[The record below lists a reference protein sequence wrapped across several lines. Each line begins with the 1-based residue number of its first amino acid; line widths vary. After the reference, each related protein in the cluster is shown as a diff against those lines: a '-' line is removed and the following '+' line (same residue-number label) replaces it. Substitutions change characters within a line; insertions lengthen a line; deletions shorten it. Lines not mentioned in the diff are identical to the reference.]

1 MIRAERYLNVPLAM
15 VARERDKIRRA
26 IELREEPSALLFE
39 ADAVDRRPY
48 DVVDGAA
55 VIEIGGVLVH
65 QEDWLSFWLG
75 ETGYDRIRAAFDM
88 AIADPAAQA
97 IVFHV
102 NSPGG
107 VVAGCFDLAEHILAS
122 RGSKPI
128 AAILDEEAYS
138 AAYALACTAD
148 RIIVPKTGGV
158 GSIGVVM
165 MHVDITSALEK
176 LGVKVTTIQ
185 YGARKTDSYPTT
197 PLSDEALAR
206 FQAEIDVLGE
216 MFVDLVA
223 RARGL
228 KPDAIRKTEAACFLG
243 QAGVDAGLADAV
255 MPPQDAFAAL
265 VDEID

>member
-1 MIRAERYLNVPLAM
+1 MIRADRFLNMPLAL
-15 VARERDKIRRA
+15 VARERENIKRA
-26 IELREEPSALLFE
+26 IELREEPQAFLFE
-39 ADAVDRRPY
+39 PDATERKPY
-48 DVVDGAA
+48 AVVDGVA

-75 ETGYDRIRAAFDM
+75 ETGYDRIRGAFDM
-88 AIADPAAQA
+88 ALTDPSAQA

-122 RGSKPI
+122 RGKKPM

-138 AAYALACTAD
+138 AAYALACVAD
-148 RIIVPKTGGV
+148 KIIVPKTGGT

-165 MHVDITSALEK
+165 MHVDITKGLEEI
-176 LGVKVTTIQ
+176 GVKVTTIQ
-185 YGARKTDSYPTT
+185 YGARKTDHYPTT
-197 PLSDEALAR
+197 PLSDEARAR
-206 FQAEIDVLGE
+206 FQAEVDVLGE
-216 MFVDLVA
+216 MFVDLVS

-228 KPDAIRKTEAACFLG
+228 KPDAVRKTEAACFLG
-243 QAGVDAGLADAV
+243 QAGVDIGLADAV